1 MAETQTTESLAAEL
15 MELLSEAQ
23 KEMPNPKKS
32 REGQKGFQKYKYA
45 TLDAV
50 LDIVKEPLNSR
61 GIFLSQPSGKLDDG
75 TMRVQTVVF
84 YKGTQMVLDTKPY
97 EYASDPQEFGRRE
110 TYARRYSLLTAFGLA
125 GEDDTDGDTGP
136 KGQAPKRAE
145 PNPVDRR
152 KKMLARCADLTAKCV
167 ENGLRSGTVETH
179 MVSKYNVQR
188 MDELTDE
195 QLVEYGTYLRD
206 MERKSAEA
214 KAREE
219 AGNEH

>member
-1 MAETQTTESLAAEL
+1 MAETQTPESLAAEL

-32 REGQKGFQKYKYA
+32 REGQKGYQKYKYA

-50 LDIVKEPLNSR
+50 LDIVKGPLNSR

-97 EYASDPQEFGRRE
+97 EYDSDPQEFGKRE

-136 KGQAPKRAE
+136 KKEAAKAPAKRQE
-145 PNPVDRR
+145 PQQVPDRR
-152 KKMLARCADLTAKCV
+152 TRMLAKVASYKAQLMER
-167 ENGLRSGTVETH
+167 GLKEDGLDAYLPAHYDVDSVD
-179 MVSKYNVQR
+179 K
-188 MDELTDE
+188 LTDDQLIDYGKQLAKTLEDYKGGE
-195 QLVEYGTYLRD
+195 QQ
-206 MERKSAEA
+206 
-214 KAREE
+214 
-219 AGNEH
+219 

>member
-1 MAETQTTESLAAEL
+1 MAETQTPESLAAEL

-32 REGQKGFQKYKYA
+32 REGQKGYQKYKYA

-50 LDIVKEPLNSR
+50 LDIVKAPLNSR

-97 EYASDPQEFGRRE
+97 EYDSDPQEFGKRE

-136 KGQAPKRAE
+136 KKEAAKAPAKRQE
-145 PNPVDRR
+145 PQQVPDRR
-152 KKMLARCADLTAKCV
+152 TRMLAKVASYKAQLMERGLKEEGLDAYLTAHYDVDSVDK
-167 ENGLRSGTVETH
+167 
-179 MVSKYNVQR
+179 
-188 MDELTDE
+188 LTDDQLIDYGKQLAKTLEDYKGGE
-195 QLVEYGTYLRD
+195 QQ
-206 MERKSAEA
+206 
-214 KAREE
+214 
-219 AGNEH
+219 

>member
-1 MAETQTTESLAAEL
+1 MAETQTPESLAAEL

-32 REGQKGFQKYKYA
+32 REGQKGYQKYKYA

-50 LDIVKEPLNSR
+50 LDIVKGPLNSR

-97 EYASDPQEFGRRE
+97 EYDSDPQEFGKRE

-136 KGQAPKRAE
+136 KKEAAKAPAKRHE
-145 PNPVDRR
+145 PQQVPDRR
-152 KKMLARCADLTAKCV
+152 TRMLAKVASYKAQLMER
-167 ENGLRSGTVETH
+167 GLKEEGLDAYLPAHYDVDSVD
-179 MVSKYNVQR
+179 K
-188 MDELTDE
+188 LTDDQLIDYGKHLSKTLEDYKGGE
-195 QLVEYGTYLRD
+195 QQ
-206 MERKSAEA
+206 
-214 KAREE
+214 
-219 AGNEH
+219 